1 MYRRFG
7 ARVNTRE
14 KLNLS
19 DKGLLFVCA
28 GYLCKADVTERSV
41 RSADARPFPNAS
53 GNMEHVYAREW
64 KFQLFADSRCPQADY
79 NARGRCSIDV
89 MSI

>member
-53 GNMEHVYAREW
+53 GNMEHVYAHANGNFSYLPIVDVRRRTTM
-64 KFQLFADSRCPQADY
+64 LADAALS
-79 NARGRCSIDV
+79 
-89 MSI
+89 M